1 MHDLTA
7 TYSPEDNKLRLY
19 SVRPKLDEA
28 TYQRVR
34 AAGFIFA
41 PKQDLFVAPAWTPT
55 REDLL
60 MDLCGEIG
68 DEDTSLVERA
78 ESRADRFDE
87 YSGNRAAEAQ
97 SARAA
102 VSAIADHIPF
112 GQPILVGHHS
122 EARAR
127 KDAERIENGM
137 RKAVNLWDTAQY
149 WKQRAA
155 GALRHAKHKERP
167 DVRAR
172 RIKTLEADKRKEER
186 SREEAAFFLEW
197 WSKEGLTQ
205 EQALALASRCHLRMP
220 RKEGDR
226 PDWDMGPSAYDALT
240 NSHPN
245 LYAPRTLDE
254 IVALAKQRYP
264 ATIAWCDRWIKHY
277 ENRIQYE
284 RAMLEEQGGLAG
296 EKVDMQPGGRV
307 LCGETWLTIVRV
319 NKRDGRTVS
328 VTTNGRY
335 GRVKA
340 VEEVQ
345 QYEPPTEASA
355 AAVAAALAKAPTA
368 NYSGAGF
375 GTVTKAEYS
384 KIPSDYKGFATI
396 PASDA
401 HGAHRVKRALAS
413 FVPAGQRNGHA
424 SHSWINLHI
433 TDEKRK
439 DPPAASAAAAPAQEL
454 PAPEPVA
461 SPVRAS
467 APTAST
473 APTPAAPSADFDALR
488 DRLRDGVQVVSAPQL
503 FPTPDDLAQRMID
516 TLDLIDGA
524 RVLEPS
530 AGTGQLVRALRAT
543 GKSMHIVAVEING
556 QLADSLRRNFAN
568 DGQPVPQEVEVIGRD
583 FLEPLAVGRFDA
595 IAMNPPF
602 AQGQDIEHIRKAIDL
617 LGEGG
622 RLVAICADG
631 SRQNAELRPLIERA
645 GGTWEKLPAGTFKE
659 SGTGV
664 HTVLLTYQKR

>member
-1 MHDLTA
+1 MQDLTA

-19 SVRPKLDEA
+19 SARPRLDET

-34 AAGFIFA
+34 EAGFIFA

-78 ESRADRFDE
+78 ETRADRFDE
-87 YSGNRAAEAQ
+87 YSGNRAAEAE

-149 WKQRAA
+149 WQRRAA

-172 RIKTLEADKRKEER
+172 RIKTLEADKRKHER
-186 SREEAAFFLEW
+186 TREEAAFFLEW

-205 EQALALASRCHLRMP
+205 EQALALAARCHLRMP

-240 NSHPN
+240 NSHPS
-245 LYAPRTLDE
+245 LYAPRTLE
-254 IVALAKQRYP
+254 EVVALAKQRYP
-264 ATIAWCDRWIKHY
+264 ATIAWCDRWIQHY

-319 NKRDGRTVS
+319 NKRDGKTVS

-345 QYEPPTEASA
+345 QYEPPTEVSA
-355 AAVAAALAKAPTA
+355 AAVSAALAKAPTA
-368 NYSGAGF
+368 NYPGEGF

-439 DPPAASAAAAPAQEL
+439 DPPAASAATAPAPAI

-461 SPVRAS
+461 SPARAS
-467 APTAST
+467 APAAST
-473 APTPAAPSADFDALR
+473 PATPSAEFDALR
-488 DRLRDGVQVVSAPQL
+488 GRLRDGVQVVSAAQL
-503 FPTPDDLAQRMID
+503 FPTPDDLAQRMIA

-583 FLEPLAVGRFDA
+583 FLEPLAIGRFDA

-602 AQGQDIEHIRKAIDL
+602 AHGQDIEHIRKAIDL
-617 LGEGG
+617 LAEGG

-631 SRQNAELRPLIERA
+631 PRQNADLWPLIEQA

-659 SGTGV
+659 SGTCV
-664 HTVLLTYQKR
+664 HTVLLTYQKP